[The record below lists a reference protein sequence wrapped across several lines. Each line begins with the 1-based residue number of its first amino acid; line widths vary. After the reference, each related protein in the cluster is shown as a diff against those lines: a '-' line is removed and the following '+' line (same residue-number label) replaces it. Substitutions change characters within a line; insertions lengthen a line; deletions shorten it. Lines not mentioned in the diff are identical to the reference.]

1 MHWLLTV
8 SDTHHT
14 TVMVATV
21 KNIEVY
27 VKTTGLVWDENA
39 VPKF

>member
-1 MHWLLTV
+1 
-8 SDTHHT
+8 
-14 TVMVATV
+14 MVATV